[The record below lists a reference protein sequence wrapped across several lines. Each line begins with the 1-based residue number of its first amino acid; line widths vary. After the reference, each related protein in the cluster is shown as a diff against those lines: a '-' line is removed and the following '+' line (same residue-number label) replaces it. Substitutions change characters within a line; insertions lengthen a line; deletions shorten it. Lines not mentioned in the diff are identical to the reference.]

1 MAKKSKLKL
10 DKIDKEIAKEVLSK
24 RIKHIEKELKTDNSF
39 NEKIQDISL
48 KNIKGANWLVWVWVV
63 PLIITSTPIL
73 IGYFISIYIEKII
86 KTIFKTLK
94 RLTYALIND
103 IKKFI
108 KSKFGN

>member
-1 MAKKSKLKL
+1 MAKKSKLFL
-10 DKIDKEIAKEVLSK
+10 DEIDKRMLKNAMQD
-24 RIKHIEKELKTDNSF
+24 RRGYIEKELETYNSLQS
-39 NEKIQDISL
+39 KL
-48 KNIKGANWLVWVWVV
+48 TNIKFKKIKGLNWLVWVWAV